1 MQKLTSKQLCLCG
14 LFTALICVCAW
25 ISINIFSIPVTL
37 QLLAIMICAALLTP
51 GLATMSVLAYVLI
64 GLIGLPVF
72 AGFTGGV
79 GKLFGI
85 TGGYII
91 GFIPAV
97 YVTSLMIHRCRFA
110 KEEGTG
116 LKLLRYVV
124 AMAVGVLVC
133 YAFGTVWFMIINRQ
147 TVAAHNAEIAT
158 MTDLMQQE
166 AGGVKSA
173 YTLGQVLGICVLP
186 YLPFDALKIALAAVL
201 SLRLEKAVKL

>member
-1 MQKLTSKQLCLCG
+1 MKKMTSKQLCLCG
-14 LFTALICVCAW
+14 LFAALMCVCAW

-37 QLLAIMICAALLTP
+37 QLLAVLICAALLTP
-51 GLATMSVLAYVLI
+51 GLATMSVVAYVLL
-64 GLIGLPVF
+64 GLVGLPVF

-97 YVTSLMIHRCRFA
+97 YVTSLLVHKCHFGKQESTA
-110 KEEGTG
+110 
-116 LKLLRYVV
+116 LKLVRYIV
-124 AMAVGVLVC
+124 AMVLGVLVC
-133 YAFGTVWFMIINRQ
+133 YAFGTVWFMIINQ
-147 TVAAHNAEIAT
+147 QSVAAHNAEIAT

-186 YLPFDALKIALAAVL
+186 YLPFDAVKIALAAVL